1 MRGDLH
7 TLKRVCEYASKVML
21 VAEFVFAGLVIASAA
36 LSVAAFFSDAAEEL
50 LLGWVDADAS
60 DETFRKAASYIKF
73 TLIWVIAFLTIKPL
87 HDIMC
92 TIRDEHSPFTEIN
105 TDRMIFV
112 CFVYLA
118 AAFVML
124 VLDVIIG
131 TAVAFIAF
139 VFLGCILISVVMYC
153 LALICRYGAV
163 LQKESDETL

>member
-60 DETFRKAASYIKF
+60 YETFRKAASYIKF

-92 TIRDEHSPFTEIN
+92 TITEIN

-124 VLDVIIG
+124 VLDIIIG